1 MPNAAFLDDILT
13 KATWCR
19 REVLDSTLGLAC
31 AIAREG
37 SEGRPIGTLFTIGR
51 AEAVLQSSRPL
62 ILDPLAGHAPR
73 ATHID
78 DPGLRGTVKELAQ
91 LDGAF
96 VVTEDGDVVAAC
108 RYPDLPVNSLRLP
121 LGLGTRHLAAAAA
134 SRALDIIAVVV
145 SQTGVVRVFY
155 HGHIVAEMQ
164 PER

>member
-96 VVTEDGDVVAAC
+96 VD
-108 RYPDLPVNSLRLP
+108 SLRLP

-155 HGHIVAEMQ
+155 HGHIVGEMQ
-164 PER
+164 PKR